1 MSIYK
6 KEKMC
11 ELLKPLGEFRYD
23 DIDTIRRF
31 LTESEDSERKKLKL
45 ELEKLGVPKKDADNG
60 SFFERL
66 SIEFDEYLLS
76 ETHELSHELVTMAL
90 YKKIELRI
98 HRILTVAYPYE
109 DLRHMYRHTHLK
121 KFLGCHNISL
131 MTLLHYNELNE
142 LRHVNNSIKH
152 GGVVSGPLSK
162 FPGWQVGGP
171 LENLDKC
178 YERISLL
185 MPIFVEDLVSKV
197 ESDVGCYTSPSPRLT
212 NHSSRPAPP
221 VAEFNR

>member
-31 LTESEDSERKKLKL
+31 LAESEDSERKKLKR
-45 ELEKLGVPKKDADNG
+45 ELGKLGASEVVDDSG
-60 SFFERL
+60 HLFERL

-76 ETHELSHELVTMAL
+76 ETHELSHELMIIAL

-98 HRILTVAYPYE
+98 HRVLTIAYPYE
-109 DLRHMYRHTHLK
+109 DLRNIYRHTLLK
-121 KFLGCHNISL
+121 KFLGHHKISL
-131 MTLLHYNELNE
+131 EKLLYYSEFNE

-152 GGVVSGPLSK
+152 GGVVSRPLSE
-162 FPGWQVGGP
+162 FPWLKTGEQF
-171 LENLDKC
+171 ENLDKC
-178 YERISLL
+178 YERISIL
-185 MPIFVEDLVSKV
+185 MPILV
-197 ESDVGCYTSPSPRLT
+197 
-212 NHSSRPAPP
+212 
-221 VAEFNR
+221 